1 MRDYEERWKQELQ
14 NEMIKSRARDSKTQ
28 DYDPNIERIEEF
40 NNPKLSYNA
49 HTLNPNSSL

>member
-40 NNPKLSYNA
+40 NNPKLSNNA